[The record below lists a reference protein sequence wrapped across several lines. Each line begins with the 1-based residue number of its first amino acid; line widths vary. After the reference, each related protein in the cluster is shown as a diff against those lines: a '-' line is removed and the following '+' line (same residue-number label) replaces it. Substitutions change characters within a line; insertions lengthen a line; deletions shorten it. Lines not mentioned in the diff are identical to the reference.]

1 MSVEFDFHELT
12 EFKARILKNA
22 NEQFPKDAKN
32 FIQRAGN
39 ALAKSIKAGYK
50 EKTGRKTG
58 NLRRGVKRGPA
69 YKWNGN
75 EWQVRVYN
83 RAPHAHLLEYGH
95 RFRTIKRRGWKY
107 TGLYVKGRHVV
118 GSAAAA
124 FPPVFEK
131 MCDEFVDE
139 LLQKGGF

>member
-1 MSVEFDFHELT
+1 MIGIDFHELT
-12 EFKARILKNA
+12 EFQRDVIKSANDNYPKEARK
-22 NEQFPKDAKN
+22 

-39 ALAKSIKAGYK
+39 ALAKSIKAGYSA
-50 EKTGRKTG
+50 KTGRKTG

-95 RFRTIKRRGWKY
+95 RMIMWRSGKPSKRTPF
-107 TGLYVKGRHVV
+107 VKGRHVV
-118 GSAAAA
+118 GSAAEA
-124 FPPVFEK
+124 FPPVFNK
-131 MCDEFVDE
+131 MCEEFVDE
-139 LLQKGGF
+139 FLEKGGF